1 MPKWCKMI
9 VGLLL
14 LPACVGAA
22 WALWLVVR
30 ASGSADTTWVPALA
44 GALCWVVIYLLLPK
58 PMWIYVVGHELT
70 HALWTW
76 LQGGRVKRFKA
87 SSNGGHVI
95 VSRSNFV
102 VALAPY
108 FFPVYAVLVV
118 ALFLAGDLIW
128 NWRHYLVWFHLLLG
142 AAYSFHV
149 TLTWHI
155 LKHEQS
161 DITEQGYIFSAVI
174 IFLGNVAVLL
184 LGIPLLAATMDVLTA
199 LGWWLEC
206 TGQVVQRIGRVL

>member
-1 MPKWCKMI
+1 VRKWCKTI
-9 VGLLL
+9 IAILL
-14 LPACVGAA
+14 LPACVGEA
-22 WALWLVVR
+22 WALWLVLR
-30 ASGSADTTWVPALA
+30 ASGSADTTWVPFLA

-70 HALWTW
+70 HALSAW

-87 SSNGGHVI
+87 SSDGGHVI
-95 VSRSNFV
+95 VTRSNFA

-108 FFPVYAVLVV
+108 FFPVYAILVV
-118 ALFLAGDLIW
+118 AGFVTGHLIW

-155 LKHEQS
+155 LKHEQT

-174 IFLGNVAVLL
+174 IFLGNVGVLL
-184 LGIPLLAATMDVLTA
+184 VGIPLLAAKVDVLTA

-206 TGQVVQRIGRVL
+206 TGEVVHRLGRVL